1 MHFLCNH
8 LIKLSQFNDSS
19 LIRKHNLEGACST
32 YSFINDVAERER
44 EAYHVKQAV
53 TMSFKHELSKE
64 ETKKYRWELRFCN
77 LNKFLDLLRK

>member
-1 MHFLCNH
+1 ML
-8 LIKLSQFNDSS
+8 L
-19 LIRKHNLEGACST
+19 
-32 YSFINDVAERER
+32 RER

>member
-1 MHFLCNH
+1 
-8 LIKLSQFNDSS
+8 
-19 LIRKHNLEGACST
+19 LEGACST
-32 YSFINDVAERER
+32 YSFINDVAEREREGEGER

>member
-44 EAYHVKQAV
+44 ERERERP
-53 TMSFKHELSKE
+53 TM
-64 ETKKYRWELRFCN
+64 
-77 LNKFLDLLRK
+77 